1 MLSTILM
8 SMCRYN
14 VVSKVESSVVDSCY
28 CKKKLQYMSYELH
41 YLRQVLYVPK
51 LGVYPNWLIAVI
63 ERGQHYPPLIL
74 LSWEWGE

>member
-51 LGVYPNWLIAVI
+51 LGVYPN
-63 ERGQHYPPLIL
+63 
-74 LSWEWGE
+74 